1 MELLEELECGD
12 KPIITVLNKSDLVSE
27 EEIPLMNNCVR
38 VSAKTGE
45 GLEELLERIAKAL
58 PPTRKRVKIL
68 LPFSLGAAGAEL
80 RKTGVVHS
88 EEYTADG
95 LLLDITA
102 EIFIL
107 EKYKNYII

>member
-1 MELLEELECGD
+1 MND
-12 KPIITVLNKSDLVSE
+12 IS
-27 EEIPLMNNCVR
+27 IPMTNSVR

-45 GLEELLERIAKAL
+45 GLTELLEKVKEAL

-68 LPFSLGAAGAEL
+68 LPFSMGGVGAEL

-102 EIFIL
+102 EIFTL
-107 EKYKNYII
+107 EKYKDYIL

>member
-1 MELLEELECGD
+1 MISVSPSQYAAATENA
-12 KPIITVLNKSDLVSE
+12 ITMRWSFAPSIL
-27 EEIPLMNNCVR
+27 PP
-38 VSAKTGE
+38 
-45 GLEELLERIAKAL
+45 KAL

-68 LPFSLGAAGAEL
+68 LPFSMGGAGAEL

-102 EIFIL
+102 EIFVL
-107 EKYKNYII
+107 EKYKDYII

>member
-1 MELLEELECGD
+1 M
-12 KPIITVLNKSDLVSE
+12 LNKCDVANDTEL
-27 EEIPLMNNCVR
+27 PLMNNCVR

-45 GLEELLERIAKAL
+45 GLPELLERIAKAL

-68 LPFSLGAAGAEL
+68 LPFALGGAGAEL

-102 EIFIL
+102 EIFVL
-107 EKYKNYII
+107 EKYKDYII

>member
-1 MELLEELECGD
+1 M
-12 KPIITVLNKSDLVSE
+12 
-27 EEIPLMNNCVR
+27 
-38 VSAKTGE
+38 
-45 GLEELLERIAKAL
+45 EELLKKINEAL

-68 LPFSLGAAGAEL
+68 LPFSMGGVAAEL

-88 EEYTADG
+88 EEYTAEG

-107 EKYKNYII
+107 EKYKEYII

>member
-1 MELLEELECGD
+1 MELAQRKQKILRAIVEGYISTGEPVGSKALTELLE
-12 KPIITVLNKSDLVSE
+12 K
-27 EEIPLMNNCVR
+27 
-38 VSAKTGE
+38 
-45 GLEELLERIAKAL
+45 IAKAL

-68 LPFSLGAAGAEL
+68 LPFSMDGAGAEL

-102 EIFIL
+102 EIFVL
-107 EKYKNYII
+107 EKYKDYII